1 MKRALL
7 ALAVTSLLALTPPA
21 MAMAMAERSELGE
34 LQLTEVADG
43 LEHPWA
49 LAFLPEGQG
58 YLISERPGRLRLLD
72 AQGRLHPPLG
82 GVPAVFARGQGGL
95 LDIALSPGFATDRL
109 VYLSYAEADDEGQRA
124 GTAVGRGR
132 LKEDL
137 SALEG
142 FRVIF
147 RQLPKLSE
155 GIHFGSRMAFGA
167 DGQLYVSLGEN
178 NQRATAQQLD
188 KLQGK
193 LVRLQPGGG
202 VPADNPFLGREGV
215 RPEIWSYGH
224 RNPQGLALNPWSGRL
239 WLHEHGPRGGDE
251 INIPKAGRNYGWPK
265 ATHGIN
271 YSFLPIPE
279 AEGATV
285 AGTEPPHHVWEKSPA
300 ISGMAFYSA
309 ERFPAWQHSL
319 FIGALAG
326 QALIRL
332 QLQGD
337 QVVHEERL
345 LQDRGWRIRDVRQ
358 GPDGFLYLLTDAPD
372 GKLVRL
378 GLATGR

>member
-7 ALAVTSLLALTPPA
+7 VLAMTSLLALTPP
-21 MAMAMAERSELGE
+21 AMAERSELGE
-34 LQLTEVADG
+34 LQLTEVAGG

-95 LDIALSPGFATDRL
+95 LDIALSPSFATDRL

-202 VPADNPFLGREGV
+202 VPADNPFVGREGI

-279 AEGATV
+279 AEGTTV

>member
-7 ALAVTSLLALTPPA
+7 VLAVTSLLALTPP
-21 MAMAMAERSELGE
+21 AMAERSELGE
-34 LQLTEVADG
+34 LQLTEVAAG

-202 VPADNPFLGREGV
+202 VPADNPFVGREGV

-251 INIPKAGRNYGWPK
+251 INIPRAGRNYGWPK

-326 QALIRL
+326 QELIRL

>member
-7 ALAVTSLLALTPPA
+7 VLAVTSLLALTPPV
-21 MAMAMAERSELGE
+21 MAERSELGE
-34 LQLTEVADG
+34 LQLTEVVGG

-95 LDIALSPGFATDRL
+95 LDIALSPSFTTDRL

-202 VPADNPFLGREGV
+202 VPADNPFVGREGI

-251 INIPKAGRNYGWPK
+251 INIPRAGRNYGWPK